1 MANRRTVRAK
11 KGAGRKAPLASL
23 VPDTA
28 SGAVEGTRVRQVPIE
43 ELRPNR
49 LQPRKTF
56 DPAKLQDLVASVRAN
71 GILQPVLVQ
80 ETGGGFEIIAG
91 ERRYRAACMAGLKAV
106 PAIVQTVEKEADALE
121 LALVENLQ
129 REDLDP
135 IEEAEAYQALMDGHG
150 YTQERLSR
158 KLGRARATVANV
170 LRLLRLPGEVQEA
183 ICSGAISAGH
193 GKALLAVEDPDDARE
208 MLRRI
213 VESGLNVRQTEDLV
227 RRTLERGDA
236 PPPAPAPPPRR
247 EIQVLSERLGTHLG
261 TRVNIVER
269 RGGGG
274 RIVVEYG
281 DGEDL
286 DRIVDT
292 IEKIF

>member
-1 MANRRTVRAK
+1 MANRRTARAK
-11 KGAGRKAPLASL
+11 KGSKASL
-23 VPDTA
+23 SSLLPDLPSA
-28 SGAVEGTRVRQVPIE
+28 AVDGPRVRQIPIE

-56 DPAKLQDLVASVRAN
+56 DPGKLQELVASVRAN

-80 ETGGGFEIIAG
+80 ESDGGFELIAG

-106 PAIVQTVEKEADALE
+106 PAIVQTVEKDADALE
-121 LALVENLQ
+121 MALIESLQ

-135 IEEAEAYQALMDGHG
+135 IEEAEAYQALMEGHG

-170 LRLLRLPGEVQEA
+170 LRLLKLPGEVQEA

-193 GKALLAVEDPDDARE
+193 GKALLAVEDPDVARE
-208 MLRRI
+208 LLRRI
-213 VESGLNVRQTEDLV
+213 VEQGLNVRQTEELV
-227 RRTLERGDA
+227 RRTLERPDA
-236 PPPAPAPPPRR
+236 PPPGPAPQPRR
-247 EIQVLSERLGTHLG
+247 ELLVLSERLGSHLG
-261 TRVNIVER
+261 TRVDIVER

-286 DRIVDT
+286 NRIVDT
-292 IEKIF
+292 IEKMF